1 MKRYNVSGIYIF
13 DKFPGEEERHPTCV
27 EDCQEETRLKWLS
40 TLDAE
45 ALKRTFDIVVEAIK
59 YVNDIAFEGV
69 EDKPDVGALLSDSI
83 KMVKSSEDTT
93 KLVKAVNLV
102 CKQLHEIV
110 DYLISEDIIR
120 RVEDDEVCG
129 DSSDIQ

>member
-13 DKFPGEEERHPTCV
+13 DKFPGEDERHPTCI
-27 EDCQEETRLKWLS
+27 EDCQEETRLKWLHA
-40 TLDAE
+40 LDAE
-45 ALKRTFDIVVEAIK
+45 ALKRTFGIIIEAIK

-69 EDKPDVGALLSDSI
+69 EDKPDVDALLSDSI
-83 KMVKSSEDTT
+83 KMVESSEDTT

-102 CKQLHEIV
+102 CEQLHEIV
-110 DYLISEDIIR
+110 DYLISEDFIR

-129 DSSDIQ
+129 DSSDLQ